1 MNQLSRLP
9 PSFLL
14 GSAQVH
20 IVKMNPMTLKGK
32 IDPLKKTRFQA
43 VFAQIES
50 RMMLD
55 GNPAQKGI
63 PIEMPA
69 QGTGRGQ
76 NGGHTQS
83 LADPLL
89 LPKTSRACSD
99 YFLQG
104 HDIRVQPYQHRGD
117 PFRVGPAVHS
127 PAFVY
132 IIGNDP

>member
-1 MNQLSRLP
+1 
-9 PSFLL
+9 
-14 GSAQVH
+14 
-20 IVKMNPMTLKGK
+20 MTLKGK

-63 PIEMPA
+63 PIEVPA
-69 QGTGRGQ
+69 QRTGRGQ
-76 NGGHTQS
+76 NRGHTQS
-83 LADPLL
+83 LADPFL
-89 LPKTSRACSD
+89 LPRTSRASSD

-117 PFRVGPAVHS
+117 PLRVGPAVHS
-127 PAFVY
+127 PTFVY

>member
-1 MNQLSRLP
+1 MDELSRLP
-9 PSFLL
+9 LSFLL
-14 GSAQVH
+14 GSAEVH

-43 VFAQIES
+43 ILAQIES

-63 PIEMPA
+63 PIEMPP
-69 QGTGRGQ
+69 QRTGRSQ
-76 NGGHTQS
+76 HGGHTQS

-89 LPKTSRACSD
+89 LPKTSRAYSD

-104 HDIRVQPYQHRGD
+104 HDIRVQPY
-117 PFRVGPAVHS
+117 
-127 PAFVY
+127 
-132 IIGNDP
+132 